1 MNEVNNN
8 FFQNSNKLLAANG
21 ILLKFINKS
30 PANKSLSLNSTPQE
44 LYKSSLLCIETMLLH
59 LADQDESEDISEEE
73 LKVVGKSILNFV
85 FALKQDEFS
94 ELDFI
99 SIITSC
105 LNSLK
110 FIAQI
115 DSEFSTENVGELL
128 GICKSFVLFS
138 MPDFPHQP
146 PAKIVS
152 SQQAIMDPVSI
163 RPNKRANGMA
173 SKSKRTRN
181 KGNKKKPDVSNDLRT
196 YGGMLENQS
205 NFLQFSSFPTYRT
218 SDSDYSDTE
227 HNREFVNRHKQS
239 KLRLAALSLLS
250 VIAITI
256 EKKILFGYWH
266 SLFTTE
272 ESTAPTLIN
281 AVLKDSSP
289 RCRILALQ
297 TIIQLLKNSKPF
309 LIQAENKEKAP
320 TAFTPFSVTLGN
332 MIVFTYEKLTQALMK
347 EGDLTVLTQILKCIS
362 IFIPA
367 TPFHRLKPGIVKGF
381 VKYVRLLIRHKDP
394 TIKVAALIVMGN
406 LISISDIT
414 SEIYELVEIPK
425 SKIEFSWKKNDESIR
440 SIDVNQEYDD
450 EIIELE
456 FEEEECDEVE
466 IDSKPEAAK
475 MSWLLQTVLEN
486 LGVSGVVMKLPSPAT
501 SVRVESLQ
509 VLGAMASHFLL
520 LKDHLLSISMAIVK
534 SLQGGQADEKMY
546 ACRALDF
553 LGNSINIYLSQG
565 NKFTKL

>member
-1 MNEVNNN
+1 M
-8 FFQNSNKLLAANG
+8 
-21 ILLKFINKS
+21 
-30 PANKSLSLNSTPQE
+30 
-44 LYKSSLLCIETMLLH
+44 LH
-59 LADQDESEDISEEE
+59 LADNSDAICDDELRS
-73 LKVVGKSILNFV
+73 VGKSIVNFV
-85 FALKQDEFS
+85 YALTQDELP
-94 ELDFI
+94 ELDFV

-105 LNSLK
+105 LNCLK

-128 GICKSFVLFS
+128 GICKSFILFS
-138 MPDFPHQP
+138 MPDFPHQTP
-146 PAKIVS
+146 SKITS
-152 SQQAIMDPVSI
+152 SQQAIMEPVSL

-173 SKSKRTRN
+173 PKSKRTRN
-181 KGNKKKPDVSNDLRT
+181 KGNKKKTEATSDSTRT
-196 YGGMLENQS
+196 YGGLPETQS
-205 NFLQFSSFPTYRT
+205 SFLQFPTFNAYRT

-227 HNREFVNRHKQS
+227 HNRELVNRHKQS
-239 KLRLAALSLLS
+239 KLRLSALSLLS
-250 VIAITI
+250 VIAVTV
-256 EKKILFGYWH
+256 EKRILFGFWH
-266 SLFTTE
+266 SLFSTE

-281 AVLKDSSP
+281 CVIKDSSP

-320 TAFTPFSVTLGN
+320 TTFTPFSVTLGN
-332 MIVFTYEKLTQALMK
+332 MIVFTYEKLTQALIK

-367 TPFHRLKPGIVKGF
+367 TPFHRLRPGIVTGF
-381 VKYVRLLIRHKDP
+381 VKFVRLLIRHKDP

-406 LISISDIT
+406 LISITDIT

-425 SKIEFSWKKNDESIR
+425 SKIEFSWKKIDESIR
-440 SIDVNQEYDD
+440 AVDVNQENED

-456 FEEEECDEVE
+456 FDEEEPEEV
-466 IDSKPEAAK
+466 DVDLKQEALK

-486 LGVSGVVMKLPSPAT
+486 LGVTGVVLKQPSPAT

-520 LKDHLLSISMAIVK
+520 LKDYLLSISMAIVK
-534 SLQGGQADEKMY
+534 SLQSGQADERMY
-546 ACRALDF
+546 ASRALEF
-553 LGNSINIYLSQG
+553 LGSSINIYLTQG
-565 NKFTKL
+565 EVNFHKKEKLLTFHFQTRKTFKILILL